1 MIEENLNL
9 EANAAY
15 KKGDYG
21 AALELYKG
29 VADSRTRIR
38 FALCL
43 LLTGESADAV
53 SLLEEV
59 TRDEPQNFLANT
71 ALACAFEVQG
81 NLSEAGKWYRTVI
94 SSSSSSGLAYLN
106 LGYLMFIHGNTQG
119 AANCLQQCLDAP
131 PTSIPVPL
139 HLPSFD
145 LAKLPKPP
153 PRATDRVASNACL
166 MLGLK
171 LQEAGRFDLAASC
184 FHLAIGWDRL
194 NFSVYGALA
203 ASRKLTNQDQPF
215 INSLIQLSKGPNLA
229 RPDRAR
235 LYFSLGKAFDDLQDY
250 ETAISYYDAA
260 HQEILAEATPYN
272 QPAFQAEVDSII
284 EKYDLST
291 SNAQEVSGSDSAI
304 PLLIVGMMRSG
315 TSLVEQILSS
325 HPEVAAGDELAF
337 WRDFGFR
344 QLGAGVR
351 PPSKDEAAQIADEY
365 LKLLQTIDPDA
376 ARITDKMP
384 HNFLAVGL
392 IHRIFPNAR
401 IVCCRRNPIDTCLS
415 IYMTDFRHPIP
426 FANKREDLAFFYR
439 QFERLAAHW
448 RKVIPA
454 DRYLEIH
461 HEDVL
466 GKREET
472 TRRLVDFCGL
482 EWDDNCLA
490 PEKNLRPVKT
500 ASVVQVRQSVHATD
514 NPRWKRFEPWL
525 GALAGLADQPQ

>member
-1 MIEENLNL
+1 LIEENLTL
-9 EANAAY
+9 SGNAAY
-15 KKGDYG
+15 KRGDYV
-21 AALELYKG
+21 AALEFYKRA
-29 VADSRTRIR
+29 ADSGTRVR
-38 FALCL
+38 LALCL
-43 LLTGESADAV
+43 LLTGETTAAG
-53 SLLEEV
+53 SLLEQV
-59 TRDEPQNFLANT
+59 TRDEPQNSLAAT

-81 NLSEAGKWYRTVI
+81 NLSEAGKWYRSVI

-153 PRATDRVASNACL
+153 TGASDRVASNACL

-171 LQEAGRFDLAASC
+171 LQEAGRFELAASC
-184 FHLAIGWDRL
+184 FLLAIQWDRV
-194 NFSVYGALA
+194 NFSAYGALA
-203 ASRKLTNQDQPF
+203 ASRKMTGQDQPF
-215 INSLIQLSKGPNLA
+215 INSLIQLSKRPNLVHT
-229 RPDRAR
+229 DRAR
-235 LYFSLGKAFDDLQDY
+235 LYFSLGKAFDDLGDY
-250 ETAISYYDAA
+250 ETSISYYDGA
-260 HQEILAEATPYN
+260 HKEILAEATPYN
-272 QPAFQAEVDSII
+272 QSGFQAEVDSII
-284 EKYDLST
+284 EKYDVAT
-291 SNAQEVSGSDSAI
+291 CTAQEVSGSDSAM

-344 QLGAGVR
+344 QLSTGIR
-351 PPSKDEAAQIADEY
+351 PPIKEEAAQIADAY
-365 LKLLQTIDPDA
+365 LKLLRAIDPDA
-376 ARITDKMP
+376 ARVTDKMP

-426 FANKREDLAFFYR
+426 FANEREDLAFFHR

-448 RKVIPA
+448 RKFIPA
-454 DRYLEIH
+454 DRYIEVQ

-490 PEKNLRPVKT
+490 PEKNLRAVKT
-500 ASVVQVRQSVHATD
+500 ASVVQVRQAVRATD
-514 NPRWKRFEPWL
+514 NPRWKRYEPWL
-525 GALAGLADQPQ
+525 GALSELANQPQ